1 MSEQLI
7 ETLDITGMHI
17 QKNQGTLNREKGTLP
32 EMYKALKEP
41 RHTEQG
47 ERYPAWDV
55 QGTLK
60 EPRHTEQGERYS

>member
-47 ERYPAWDV
+47 ERY
-55 QGTLK
+55 
-60 EPRHTEQGERYS
+60 S